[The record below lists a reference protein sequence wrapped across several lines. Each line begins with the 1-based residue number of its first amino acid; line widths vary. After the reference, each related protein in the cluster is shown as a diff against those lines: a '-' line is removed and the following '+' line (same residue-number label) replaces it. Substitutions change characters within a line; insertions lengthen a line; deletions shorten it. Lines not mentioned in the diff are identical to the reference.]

1 MKRIYLLAAGLAAFA
16 SCTKKDFSSVSEKNI
31 AAVKAAKE
39 SVVFAEL
46 GSIDLG
52 DAGASEIS
60 AYDPLTKK
68 LFVVNNGAVNKID
81 VVDLSNPSSP
91 VYVSSIPV
99 APFGGLVNSVA
110 VSNGKLAAAIESVD
124 KVSNGKAVIFN
135 TADYSV
141 LAQVTVGALPDMITF
156 TPDGKSILTANEGEP
171 NSAYTVDP
179 AGTVS
184 IINIENNYSV
194 KTLDF
199 SAFATQKEE
208 LVAKGFRIFGPN
220 ASFAQDVEPEYIAV
234 SADSKTAWVT
244 LQENNGIARI
254 NLNTETITAIFPLGF
269 KDYNNP
275 ANAIDPS
282 DKDSKIE
289 FNAWPVKGIYQPD
302 GIAVSP
308 ANGTPFIYT
317 ANEGDAREYTA
328 YVEAKRIGSISL
340 DATAFPNGAT
350 LKDPVNLGRLNITPT
365 LGDADGDGD
374 YDELYSFGARSFSIW
389 NGLTGELVFDS
400 KNELDEAAKA
410 NSKYVDTRSD
420 DKGTEPEGITIG
432 RAANRNLLFIGLERA
447 DAVAVYDITNP
458 VKPIYLQW
466 LNAGVA
472 PEGVLFVEAENSPTG
487 KSMLIVSNETDGVV
501 KIYSTQ

>member
-1 MKRIYLLAAGLAAFA
+1 M
-16 SCTKKDFSSVSEKNI
+16 
-31 AAVKAAKE
+31 
-39 SVVFAEL
+39 
-46 GSIDLG
+46 
-52 DAGASEIS
+52 
-60 AYDPLTKK
+60 
-68 LFVVNNGAVNKID
+68 
-81 VVDLSNPSSP
+81 
-91 VYVSSIPV
+91 
-99 APFGGLVNSVA
+99 
-110 VSNGKLAAAIESVD
+110 
-124 KVSNGKAVIFN
+124 
-135 TADYSV
+135 
-141 LAQVTVGALPDMITF
+141 
-156 TPDGKSILTANEGEP
+156 
-171 NSAYTVDP
+171 
-179 AGTVS
+179 
-184 IINIENNYSV
+184 
-194 KTLDF
+194 
-199 SAFATQKEE
+199 
-208 LVAKGFRIFGPN
+208 AKGFRIFGPN